1 MNIFTKAKVVKLL
14 NDKIDS
20 GEIKNYNLTDSY
32 LRISKSKRTGFTLK
46 FNNIS
51 QQNLIT
57 LLKKKT
63 PKPSIQNITDFYKIE
78 IKKLNESR

>member
-20 GEIKNYNLTDSY
+20 GEINNYNLTDNY

-51 QQNLIT
+51 EQNLIT